1 MRRRAGG
8 HQGWPTPRRAA
19 LRFVRL
25 LSRRCQPGVQ
35 RFAAHLAAGRYANIC
50 SVGVAGS
57 DHGRFTKALVAGHL
71 TTALIY
77 ARDLPH
83 VSLGD
88 ALTLCRLMAQGG
100 DDRFPRAASRWLE
113 RLSAEAGAGLLEV
126 QMAAAALSKLWEEP
140 DDEIAMSTLRALSP

>member
-1 MRRRAGG
+1 M
-8 HQGWPTPRRAA
+8 
-19 LRFVRL
+19 
-25 LSRRCQPGVQ
+25 
-35 RFAAHLAAGRYANIC
+35 
-50 SVGVAGS
+50 GVAGS
-57 DHGRFTKALVAGHL
+57 DHGRFTKALGAGHL

-88 ALTLCRLMAQGG
+88 ALSLCRLMAEDG

-126 QMAAAALSKLWEEP
+126 QLAAAAFSKLWEEP
-140 DDEIAMSTLRALSP
+140 DDALAMRTLRELVPKASR